1 MTIAYVLLAAG
12 CASRFGGCK
21 QLAQIDEKP
30 LILHSLDV
38 LRRVSNS
45 EPNSEPFVVLGAY
58 YDEISAV
65 LGDSA
70 NIIKNEDWQQGLGS
84 SIAKAVADIEAI
96 GRFDAVLFTLADQ
109 IKVTEADLTDLIHAF
124 EVKPITSAAFYGNKP
139 GVPVL
144 FPRSM
149 FAKLKG
155 LEGESGAK
163 SLLMQSDNQLQTIK
177 MDNAKFD
184 IDYPEDLAKI
194 RL

>member
-12 CASRFGGCK
+12 CASRFGRCK
-21 QLAQIDEKP
+21 QLAEIEGKP
-30 LILHSLDV
+30 LILNSLDV
-38 LRRVSNS
+38 LRTVSKC
-45 EPNSEPFVVLGAY
+45 EPFVVLGAY
-58 YDEISAV
+58 YEEISAV
-65 LGDSA
+65 LGNSA
-70 NIIKNEDWQQGLGS
+70 NIIKHDHWQQGLGS
-84 SIAKAVADIEAI
+84 SIAKAVTDIEAI
-96 GRFDAVLFTLADQ
+96 SHFDAVFFTLADQ
-109 IKVTEADLTDLIHAF
+109 IKVTEDDLTDLIHAF
-124 EVKPITSAAFYGNKP
+124 EAKPITSAAFYGNKP

-155 LEGESGAK
+155 LEGKNGAK
-163 SLLMQSDNQLQTIK
+163 SLLMQSDNHLQTIK